1 MWDGG
6 RRYYARFEYDQKQ
19 FHCRVMK
26 AVVDGGFSCPNLDGT
41 KGTGGCIFC
50 DGGSGYF
57 THSGSIAEQLQTER
71 ARIHAKFPT
80 AKLIAYFQAHTN
92 TYAPLS
98 ILKERYET
106 ALQQPDV
113 IGLSIGTRPDC
124 LPEDVLD
131 YLEELSHRTV
141 LTVELG
147 LQTFQPKTAT
157 LIHRCYENDVFLS
170 AFSNLKARGI
180 RTCVHLI
187 NGLPTE
193 TIEQML
199 DNARQLGQL
208 QPDAVKLQLL
218 HVIQD
223 TPLEK
228 WYQDGRLSTLDQET
242 YVALIAEQLTYFPPE
257 TVIERLTGDGD
268 ARTLVAPLWSRNK
281 RGVLNAI
288 AAYQKSHNLVQ
299 GMRFSR

>member
-1 MWDGG
+1 M
-6 RRYYARFEYDQKQ
+6 
-19 FHCRVMK
+19 
-26 AVVDGGFSCPNLDGT
+26 
-41 KGTGGCIFC
+41 
-50 DGGSGYF
+50 
-57 THSGSIAEQLQTER
+57 
-71 ARIHAKFPT
+71 
-80 AKLIAYFQAHTN
+80 
-92 TYAPLS
+92 
-98 ILKERYET
+98 
-106 ALQQPDV
+106 
-113 IGLSIGTRPDC
+113 
-124 LPEDVLD
+124 
-131 YLEELSHRTV
+131 EELSHRTV

-147 LQTFQPKTAT
+147 LQTFQPKTT
-157 LIHRCYENDVFLS
+157 MLIHRCYENDVFLS

-208 QPDAVKLQLL
+208 QPNAVKLQLL

>member
-1 MWDGG
+1 M
-6 RRYYARFEYDQKQ
+6 
-19 FHCRVMK
+19 
-26 AVVDGGFSCPNLDGT
+26 
-41 KGTGGCIFC
+41 
-50 DGGSGYF
+50 
-57 THSGSIAEQLQTER
+57 
-71 ARIHAKFPT
+71 
-80 AKLIAYFQAHTN
+80 
-92 TYAPLS
+92 
-98 ILKERYET
+98 
-106 ALQQPDV
+106 
-113 IGLSIGTRPDC
+113 
-124 LPEDVLD
+124 
-131 YLEELSHRTV
+131 
-141 LTVELG
+141 
-147 LQTFQPKTAT
+147 

-208 QPDAVKLQLL
+208 QPNAVKLQLL

-299 GMRFSR
+299 GISFLCDWTHLFQLISFSRIFYTISTWEPPLHKILVLSNMVTFHGNHSFSTKYKLKSFPFHWTHLFQLFCKLPAQIGSSCHKNHPFACKISFRHLFSRLSPSIQDRHHLALGSHLCCQSEFSVGTVTLVKSHSIFQSANFIISLACDQFF